1 MNMKLFWLCLLFVL
15 IFNSFGLTLKTDKL
29 IVGLK
34 KIKNKIK
41 MGINYSE
48 NPNQKDFFTNIGY
61 EKYTS
66 LGQYKKLAGMWSGT
80 YDLSQSSIYWIN
92 SNLDNLEVF
101 KLIDFRPYKIYLKF
115 NVLPDNKLSNF
126 AISQED
132 VDYSSVNI
140 DVVNDKQINYWAKAK
155 SLNWLEIVRGKI
167 FRLNESELF
176 TVFQTTVYKG
186 KIPIYA
192 FRGEV
197 TLRKEA
203 DG

>member
-1 MNMKLFWLCLLFVL
+1 MKLFCFFLILVL
-15 IFNSFGLTLKTDKL
+15 IFNSFGLTLKTSKPIPIL
-29 IVGLK
+29 E

-48 NPNQKDFFTNIGY
+48 NPNQKDFFTNIDH

-66 LGQYKKLAGMWSGT
+66 FGQYRKLTGLWSGT
-80 YDLSQSSIYWIN
+80 YDLSQSSVYWIN

-101 KLIDFRPYKIYLKF
+101 KLIDFRPYKVYLKF
-115 NVLPDNKLSNF
+115 NVLSDDKLSNLT
-126 AISQED
+126 ISQND
-132 VDYSSVNI
+132 VDYGSVNI

-167 FRLNESELF
+167 FRLNESEIF
-176 TVFQTTVYKG
+176 TVFQTTVYEG

-197 TLRKEA
+197 ILRKEA
-203 DG
+203 SK